1 VKSQKAPPSRA
12 KHNHRPAQKPPVP
25 VIGLEAEFTLLV
37 DGNPRRPEMIFR
49 DPRDFVRASMLPRT
63 GKSYQLP
70 TGGAVYFDTGV
81 IEVATPIIEV
91 GPGCCLRAVHSL
103 WEQIH
108 YIRGELDVLEKAGGK
123 RMDLCGFSAHY
134 NVSFPAEYENES
146 RNVESLALLLCHLL
160 PLPTMLLAANRQ
172 STGVGVRPREGRIEI
187 TVDFTP
193 DPELMA
199 AAVSTAIGISHEV
212 MAWKIYDLGQLAER
226 GLPVIEGYKP
236 RKHTSRKGWLARL
249 ECYPRNPFTADVN
262 EADWLFRDGKMRS
275 LRAAA
280 HEIAEPFASRIEMM
294 SDATTAEHAFAVLH
308 GRARSLLDFEH
319 RPPGYENVARERT
332 WNRRSGRK
340 LPLSNYERV
349 IEQIVSKRP
358 LWYKGIRYQ
367 PVQMVGWYEVAVREM
382 RSGIRLV
389 LTLDDLVS
397 GG

>member
-1 VKSQKAPPSRA
+1 MKSKKHHPSRS
-12 KHNHRPAQKPPVP
+12 KYDHRPAQKPPVP

-37 DGNPRRPEMIFR
+37 DGKPRRPEMIFR

-81 IEVATPIIEV
+81 IEVATPIVELA
-91 GPGCCLRAVHSL
+91 PKCCLRAVHSL

-108 YIRGELDVLEKAGGK
+108 YIRSELDVLEKTRGT

-134 NVSFPAEYENES
+134 NVSFPSEYESES
-146 RNVESLALLLCHLL
+146 RNVEKLALLLSHML

-199 AAVSTAIGISHEV
+199 AAVSTAIGIAHAV
-212 MAWKIYDLGQLAER
+212 MAWESYDLTQLAER
-226 GLPVIEGYKP
+226 DIPVIEGYKP
-236 RKHTSRKGWLARL
+236 RKHTSRKGWLARMD
-249 ECYPRNPFTADVN
+249 CYPRNPFTADVN
-262 EADWLFRDGKMRS
+262 EADWLFRDGLLRSMRG
-275 LRAAA
+275 AAQ
-280 HEIAEPFASRIEMM
+280 EIATPFASHIEMM
-294 SDATTAEHAFAVLH
+294 GDATTAEHAFAVLH
-308 GRARSLLDFEH
+308 GQARSLLDFED
-319 RPPGYENVARERT
+319 RPPGYENVARDRK

-349 IEQIVSKRP
+349 IEQVVSKRP

-389 LTLDDLVS
+389 LTLDDLAS
-397 GG
+397 GA

>member
-1 VKSQKAPPSRA
+1 M
-12 KHNHRPAQKPPVP
+12 P

-37 DGNPRRPEMIFR
+37 DGKPRRPEMIFR

-103 WEQIH
+103 WEQIY
-108 YIRGELDVLEKAGGK
+108 YIRGELDVLEKARGS
-123 RMDLCGFSAHY
+123 RLDLCGFSAHY

-146 RNVESLALLLCHLL
+146 RNVGSLALLLCHLL

-172 STGVGVRPREGRIEI
+172 STGVGVRPRDGRIEI

-193 DPELMA
+193 DPELTA

-212 MAWKIYDLGQLAER
+212 MTWKSYDLTQIAEL
-226 GLPVIEGYKP
+226 GIPVIEGYKP

-249 ECYPRNPFTADVN
+249 DCYPRNPFTADVN
-262 EADWLFRDGKMRS
+262 EADWLFRDGQMRS

-280 HEIAEPFASRIEMM
+280 QEIAAPFASRIEMM
-294 SDATTAEHAFAVLH
+294 GDAITAEHAFAVLH
-308 GRARSLLDFEH
+308 GRARSLLDFEN
-319 RPPGYENVARERT
+319 RPPGYENVARVRT

-349 IEQIVSKRP
+349 IEQVVSKRP